1 MLWQA
6 VVDVQLGDLHLE
18 PLPVRWVLDPD
29 GREVLRGHPGNGGH
43 VVAGVQEQLVVLLE
57 VEVSQPSQQDFVVLE
72 RKASICR
79 KV

>member
-1 MLWQA
+1 MVWL
-6 VVDVQLGDLHLE
+6 
-18 PLPVRWVLDPD
+18 LDPD
-29 GREVLRGHPGNGGH
+29 GCEVLGGHPRDGGH

-79 KV
+79 KNV